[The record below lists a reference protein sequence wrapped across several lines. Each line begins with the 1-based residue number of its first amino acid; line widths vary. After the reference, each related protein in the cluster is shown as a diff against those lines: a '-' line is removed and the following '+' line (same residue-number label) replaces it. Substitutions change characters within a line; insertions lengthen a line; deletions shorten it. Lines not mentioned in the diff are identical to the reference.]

1 MSRWLRLEKELI
13 VAGRAILQ
21 LVLYH
26 DLKELNLCEKDLQE
40 LIKIVVI
47 IDSPLKVTIQVTMN
61 RLIDT
66 HLFKQMT

>member
-1 MSRWLRLEKELI
+1 MSRWLRLEKELN
-13 VAGRAILQ
+13 VAGRAILR

-26 DLKELNLCEKDLQE
+26 DLKELNLCEIDLQE
-40 LIKIVVI
+40 VFKIVVI
-47 IDSPLKVTIQVTMN
+47 IDSHVKVTIQVTMN

>member
-1 MSRWLRLEKELI
+1 MI
-13 VAGRAILQ
+13 AAGRAILR
-21 LVLYH
+21 LERYH

-40 LIKIVVI
+40 VLKIVVI
-47 IDSPLKVTIQVTMN
+47 IDSQVKVTIQVTLN